1 MFIDFVKITIR
12 NQDIKIYDFFRVP
25 KRDLCNKEDWL
36 INLLM
41 DHNMV
46 EWSIEKEKYTST
58 LYMYINLQGNWI
70 DYNFLYNEL
79 DQCLQKH

>member
-1 MFIDFVKITIR
+1 MYFKLVKITIR
-12 NQDIKIYDFFRVP
+12 NKDVKIYDFFRCP
-25 KRDLCNKEDWL
+25 NRDLSEKDDWL

-46 EWSIEKEKYTST
+46 EWSIENKNS
-58 LYMYINLQGNWI
+58 LYMYINLEGNWI

-79 DQCLQKH
+79 DHCLTKK